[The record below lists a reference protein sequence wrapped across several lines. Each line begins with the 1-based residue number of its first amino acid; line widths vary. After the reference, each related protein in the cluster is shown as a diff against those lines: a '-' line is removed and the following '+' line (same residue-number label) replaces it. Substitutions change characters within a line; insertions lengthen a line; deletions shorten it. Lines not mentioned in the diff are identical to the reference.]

1 MSATVTRRAALLS
14 ALALSALASPI
25 RSARAAGAARPL
37 KVGVTPGAYAD
48 SVIAAAADAK
58 ARGLDVEAVE
68 FSDWTTPNLALD
80 SGDID
85 VNYFQHRPFLD
96 NAIKERGYRFTDV
109 GVGTLANIGL
119 YSLKHKSFAEIP
131 DRGSVAGFRSGDA
144 WLGGGTWLFSEPQP
158 GLTRLLDL
166 GGFGWAP
173 LAVDGE
179 GLTIAA
185 TCTVARLARW
195 TAPPS

>member
-1 MSATVTRRAALLS
+1 MMHRGETPYSVDPFYIAAAPFTPPGSDRLGRDVLAGLVTATISV
-14 ALALSALASPI
+14 P
-25 RSARAAGAARPL
+25 
-37 KVGVTPGAYAD
+37 VGVTPGAYAD

-96 NAIKERGYRFTDV
+96 NAIKERGYKFTDV

-119 YSLKHKSFAEIP
+119 YSLRHKLDFSQKVR
-131 DRGSVAGFRSGDA
+131 RGS
-144 WLGGGTWLFSEPQP
+144 
-158 GLTRLLDL
+158 
-166 GGFGWAP
+166 
-173 LAVDGE
+173 
-179 GLTIAA
+179 
-185 TCTVARLARW
+185 
-195 TAPPS
+195 PSA